1 LNLQNMPKRGF
12 PVRKCIISR
21 FENGKII
28 ESDYSGLEFRT
39 SIELSR
45 DAQGLSDILEGKDIH
60 RQTASIINQCDPED
74 VSKDMRQSAKAFS
87 FLPLFGGTS
96 YGHPPHIAQYLDG
109 FYDIYE
115 GIYSWHQT
123 LMTGTLKNGIVETP
137 SGRQYYWPDVIR
149 TKNQRVTNATQIL
162 NYPVQGFSADLVQL
176 ACIRA
181 FKLFKQSNLR
191 SKLILTVHDSVCVDA
206 HPDEIDQV
214 NLILTEAMTK
224 VEEDS
229 KKLFNYNM
237 IVPLDI
243 EISGGINWL
252 EQEEFA

>member
-1 LNLQNMPKRGF
+1 
-12 PVRKCIISR
+12 
-21 FENGKII
+21 
-28 ESDYSGLEFRT
+28 
-39 SIELSR
+39 
-45 DAQGLSDILEGKDIH
+45 
-60 RQTASIINQCDPED
+60 
-74 VSKDMRQSAKAFS
+74 
-87 FLPLFGGTS
+87 
-96 YGHPPHIAQYLDG
+96 
-109 FYDIYE
+109 
-115 GIYSWHQT
+115 
-123 LMTGTLKNGIVETP
+123 
-137 SGRQYYWPDVIR
+137 
-149 TKNQRVTNATQIL
+149 
-162 NYPVQGFSADLVQL
+162 L

-224 VEEDS
+224 VENDS